1 MEKLKINYIKIQV
14 NRKYAAIRSEFRAR
28 RIRNIGV
35 STNANR
41 NGFSL
46 LPQVAAFSPQDIS
59 HVMSLPDFVQ
69 NAHVPDFNQLEIT
82 DIVKELQ
89 VPNVETFKK
98 VVEDAYSV
106 DNPLTDHYSLEY
118 FLREYSFLYLV

>member
-1 MEKLKINYIKIQV
+1 
-14 NRKYAAIRSEFRAR
+14 
-28 RIRNIGV
+28 
-35 STNANR
+35 
-41 NGFSL
+41 
-46 LPQVAAFSPQDIS
+46 
-59 HVMSLPDFVQ
+59 MSLPDFVQ